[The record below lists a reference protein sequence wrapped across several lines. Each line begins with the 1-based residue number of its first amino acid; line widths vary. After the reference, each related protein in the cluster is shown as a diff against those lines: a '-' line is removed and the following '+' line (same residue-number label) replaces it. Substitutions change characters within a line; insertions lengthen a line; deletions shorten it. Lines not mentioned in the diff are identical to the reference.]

1 MYFWSSL
8 SVHLQELQRNLPILI
23 YFGFQYSELEVI
35 TESQSS
41 EVDVGCSCLFHQ
53 SKWQIINWDVLCFCQ
68 SWGGESVGSK
78 TPNQFW
84 NAGKRWGIGESVS
97 PPLAQSNRVSWY
109 TDKSETKHAL
119 TSCDI
124 AQVKLKVFPVTVKIV
139 EVMVVVADQ
148 NFFPLLQ

>member
-1 MYFWSSL
+1 MFL
-8 SVHLQELQRNLPILI
+8 PELGR
-23 YFGFQYSELEVI
+23 GECWFQNPKPVLECWEEMRYWGV
-35 TESQSS
+35 
-41 EVDVGCSCLFHQ
+41 
-53 SKWQIINWDVLCFCQ
+53 CF
-68 SWGGESVGSK
+68 
-78 TPNQFW
+78 P
-84 NAGKRWGIGESVS
+84 

-139 EVMVVVADQ
+139 EVMAVVADQ